1 MFLSSKVFFEMCIS
15 PNNANITHFFVFQG
29 TRNRMSS
36 SSSYFRKF
44 AQDNA
49 GSPNFRRP
57 EPKDESAKKANA
69 IFKKYSSLGS
79 TSKDATDNN
88 KGEH

>member
-1 MFLSSKVFFEMCIS
+1 MNIFESNFCKYCLHYTFIF
-15 PNNANITHFFVFQG
+15 IFQG

-79 TSKDATDNN
+79 TSQDATDNN

>member
-1 MFLSSKVFFEMCIS
+1 
-15 PNNANITHFFVFQG
+15 
-29 TRNRMSS
+29 MSS

-79 TSKDATDNN
+79 TSQDATDNN
-88 KGEH
+88 KGTHYFNLDLFPQNRIIQH

>member
-1 MFLSSKVFFEMCIS
+1 MNGPLHYIFI
-15 PNNANITHFFVFQG
+15 FVFQG

-57 EPKDESAKKANA
+57 KPKDESAKKANA

-79 TSKDATDNN
+79 TSQDATDNN
-88 KGEH
+88 KGMC

>member
-1 MFLSSKVFFEMCIS
+1 
-15 PNNANITHFFVFQG
+15 
-29 TRNRMSS
+29 MSS

-49 GSPNFRRP
+49 GSANFRRP
-57 EPKDESAKKANA
+57 KPKDESAKKANA

-79 TSKDATDNN
+79 TSQDATDNK
-88 KGEH
+88 KGMRKSNLSLFPRTELSKIIYDH